1 MQYIFIKKGDENVEK
16 ERKYKSYLRFSEI
29 IEEKKIT
36 PYRVAIDTGISPMVL
51 SDWKNDKS
59 KPKLDKM
66 VRIAEYLGVDVVE
79 FVE

>member
-1 MQYIFIKKGDENVEK
+1 MEK